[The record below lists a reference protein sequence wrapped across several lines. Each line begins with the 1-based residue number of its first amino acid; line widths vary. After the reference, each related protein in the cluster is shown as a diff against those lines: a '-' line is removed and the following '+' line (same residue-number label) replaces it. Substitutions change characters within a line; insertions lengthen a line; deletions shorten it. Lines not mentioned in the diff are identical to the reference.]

1 MERSWKHG
9 FKKCSDY
16 VEVTL
21 SGDENYDLCVYRAF
35 ASLGIEY
42 DEEEHTPT
50 IVHMQ
55 GCRVLDQP
63 VQQDGRELPWMISR
77 YVKSV
82 FNKSTHS
89 IKLGV
94 ALLEV

>member
-1 MERSWKHG
+1 MERSRKHG

-21 SGDENYDLCVYRAF
+21 SGDENYDLCVHRAF

-50 IVHMQ
+50 IVRMQ

-63 VQQDGRELPWMISR
+63 VQQDGRELPWTISR